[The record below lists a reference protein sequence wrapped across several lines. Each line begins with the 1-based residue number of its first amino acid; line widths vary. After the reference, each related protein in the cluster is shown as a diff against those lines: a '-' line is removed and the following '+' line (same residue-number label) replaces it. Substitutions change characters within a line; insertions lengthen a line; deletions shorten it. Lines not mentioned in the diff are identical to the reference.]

1 MQAGMWLASQV
12 CKHSSFH
19 SSVWHGWCVTQ
30 ICSSCLPKNCTQCE
44 LEFHPTVWDEVVLST
59 VEHEFH
65 TCWGLD
71 TSLEYEHQI
80 PPETGDTNLASQCFY
95 HSVGPE
101 YLWTP
106 VIIQYSVVMTGVN
119 TLGIT
124 AVHPWKTKK
133 TKAFYCKPNSPI
145 FIQHFILCFKHFSS
159 IRTGGC
165 TA

>member
-101 YLWTP
+101 YLCYSLNASHHSVQCSYDRGQHTENYCSP
-106 VIIQYSVVMTGVN
+106 SLKDKKDKGFLLQAKFTHIHTALYSV
-119 TLGIT
+119 LQ
-124 AVHPWKTKK
+124 AL
-133 TKAFYCKPNSPI
+133 F
-145 FIQHFILCFKHFSS
+145 
-159 IRTGGC
+159 
-165 TA
+165 